1 MSVQWVIKA
10 SKLCNL
16 RCQYCYE
23 FPHLADARRLNVGML
38 EVFFKHVAL
47 HYADSEQ
54 EHDFVWHGG
63 EPLLL
68 GQAYFEAAFEL
79 QRRYL
84 EPVGIKWSNSIQTN
98 LTSLDDERVALLKR
112 FANVGVSLDVVGG
125 LRVNAAGQDS
135 QNKVLECMQIL
146 FKEGI
151 DFGCIAVLSRANVG
165 RVGQLHKFFS
175 QLGLSYRLLP
185 IYRTGYPGQHNAMG
199 IGPEQIL
206 GAYKTVFDLWR
217 EDPVE
222 IQIRPIEDFVTAA
235 VRRMLGADYCRNRY
249 IRKPAES
256 LFILD
261 TDGGLYS
268 NADAYMASMCY
279 GNLTAE
285 PLSVLLENPGYRKTR
300 KERED
305 RSQGT
310 CAHCSWHGACSGF
323 YISEATPEQR
333 WASASGEL
341 QCLVVRPMLDYIWSA
356 LTADDLIMQ
365 AVRSRL
371 NRRDKLSEAPHY

>member
-23 FPHLADARRLNVGML
+23 FPHLADARRLEVGML
-38 EVFFKHVAL
+38 EAFFRHVAQ
-47 HYADSEQ
+47 HYAGVEQ
-54 EHDFVWHGG
+54 EQEFVWHGG

-84 EPVGIKWSNSIQTN
+84 VPAGIKWSNSIQTN
-98 LTSLDDERVALLKR
+98 LTSLDDERIALLKR
-112 FANVGVSLDVVGG
+112 FANVGVSLDVIGG
-125 LRVNAAGQDS
+125 LRVNAAGRDS
-135 QNKVLECMQIL
+135 QDKVLECMQRL

-165 RVGQLHKFFS
+165 RVAQLHTFFS
-175 QLGLSYRLLP
+175 RLGLSYRLLP
-185 IYRTGYPGQHNAMG
+185 IYRTGYPGQHDAMG
-199 IGPEQIL
+199 IRPEQIL
-206 GAYKTVFDLWR
+206 EAYKTVFDLWC

-235 VRRMLGADYCRNRY
+235 VRRMMGAGYRRNRY
-249 IRKPAES
+249 IKKPAES
-256 LFILD
+256 LFIVD

-268 NADAYMASMCY
+268 NADAYMDSMCY
-279 GNLTAE
+279 GNITTA
-285 PLSVLLENPGYRKTR
+285 PLSALLESQGYRKTR
-300 KERED
+300 RERED
-305 RSQGT
+305 RSQGA

-333 WASASGEL
+333 WVGTSGKL
-341 QCLVVRPMLDYIWSA
+341 QCLVVRPMLDYVWSA
-356 LTADDLIMQ
+356 LTSDGSIMR
-365 AVRSRL
+365 AVRSRINL
-371 NRRDKLSEAPHY
+371 RKKLSEAAQY